1 MALPQNP
8 QILECYCRI
17 ALDTKQVRKVR
28 HKAVEGMK
36 LSSNVEGARAL
47 LRCVG
52 TDLRRL
58 ALSALCQ
65 NGLPEAMRK
74 ISPEAHTV
82 LADALRQISSESEA
96 RFTELLLTDLD
107 TLQQLLGLIATPET
121 QGLLPKVQAVSA
133 QMRNRLVPKLLE
145 SALTSKYHQEVKEAL
160 AALEQM
166 DTSESQAALE
176 KFRSVQSR
184 VVVKIIPPGVGST
197 EERCEE
203 RQVYTSEFGQPKCEE
218 ELACNV
224 VLLSE
229 WEKRHPKVESNP
241 AADDVWP
248 DDSAQYYA
256 AASARGIE
264 EELLALVDNQLDFLK
279 SLHRRDSLAPLAA
292 GMDSQ
297 GEINGLALT
306 TKEHAADDRG
316 VESAINFFRETFQAS
331 ALKGEL
337 VACAIFYHGCH
348 GLGKGAFNVAP
359 AQRITD
365 ADCFVALLDHRD
377 GQAITCVIQY
387 TAGTDGEWQYAP
399 AYYAPKQPSIFVD
412 QIGMPLSPNRA
423 RAPMFIRRPAAVSD
437 HGTHPELMTLVE
449 SQFEILKTFQRD
461 GSLAPVV
468 ASMKPSGEIQTA
480 LVVNQEVWNS
490 RHIETDARDSIV
502 FFPQGEGETTPAGA
516 VAFFVEKLRTAA
528 RNGEIVASAIFFHGI
543 YDPESARLG
552 LKPAET
558 GEEPDCIVA
567 QLDHRMSQAISL
579 VIRYS
584 RDSNGE
590 YHYAPAEHYSAFP
603 IIFNEDPDADIASLL
618 ITAKQG
624 NAESQYEL
632 ALSYANGNG
641 VPLDMAKAV
650 ELFQISAVQGHAGAQ
665 FNLGACYRSGEGVA
679 RDYVQTEK
687 WWREAALQGHVHAQ
701 NNLGGLLNDGVAVER
716 DCAQAVLWF
725 QKAADQGDKMAQYN
739 LAMLYH
745 HGNGVPQ
752 DHVQAARWFRESAQ
766 QGYAASQYCLSGC
779 YIDGIGLAQDDT
791 EAAAWNLKA
800 AEQGDVGAQF
810 NMGYLYENGYGVPQD
825 YRESVV
831 WYGLAAEQG
840 DADGQYRL
848 GYLYEHGLGVLK
860 DYKKAVELYF
870 KATEQGHSKAQ
881 KCLAALVTDGP
892 YQNYYANGKIKDEGT
907 YENGKQEGLYK
918 YHYETGEVA
927 EWVYKASQR
936 HGPHKCYY
944 ESGKLKAEG
953 TYKDGQL
960 EGLYRHF
967 YENGKLKEEQTYKDG
982 KREGVMRIKLP
993 ALVEIVQGPK
1003 GPRFR
1008 GPALAIR
1015 ELSESIRTLRDVPP
1029 GFVCYVGSVELY
1041 VTNDFND
1048 PHCRGRIALPCH
1060 AWNILASKF
1069 TEVTSGWEKSPFDFG
1084 DCGYL
1089 YPRPKPDLG
1098 VELVGE
1104 PEKEY

>member
-1 MALPQNP
+1 MEELMALPQNP
-8 QILECYCRI
+8 QILECYSRI
-17 ALDTKQVRKVR
+17 ALDTQQVRKVR

-36 LSSNVEGARAL
+36 LSPNVEGARAL
-47 LRCVG
+47 MRCVG

-82 LADALRQISSESEA
+82 LADALRQISSEAEV
-96 RFTELLLTDLD
+96 RFSELLLTDLD
-107 TLQQLLGLIATPET
+107 LLQQLLGLIATPET
-121 QGLLPKVQAVSA
+121 QSLLPKVQAVSA
-133 QMRNRLVPKLLE
+133 QMRNRLVPKFLE
-145 SALTSKYHQEVKEAL
+145 SALTSKYHYEVKEAL

-166 DTSESQAALE
+166 DTGESQAALK
-176 KFRSVQSR
+176 KFRSVKSR

-197 EERCEE
+197 EEKCEE

-218 ELACNV
+218 ELARNV

-229 WEKRHPKVESNP
+229 WEKRHPKVEPNPASAPSASP

-412 QIGMPLSPNRA
+412 QIGMPLSPNQA
-423 RAPMFIRRPAAVSD
+423 RASLFVRRPAAASD

-449 SQFEILKTFQRD
+449 SQFEILKTFQQS

-480 LVVNQEVWNS
+480 LGVNQDVWNS
-490 RHIETDARDSIV
+490 RHIETDTRDSIV
-502 FFPQGEGETTPAGA
+502 FFPLGEDEMTPAGA
-516 VAFFVEKLRTAA
+516 ISFFVKKFRAA
-528 RNGEIVASAIFFHGI
+528 AHNGEIVASAIFFHGI

-552 LKPAET
+552 LKPAEI

-579 VIRYS
+579 VIRYT

-618 ITAKQG
+618 ITTKQG
-624 NAESQYEL
+624 NADSQCEL
-632 ALSYANGNG
+632 ALLYAYGNG
-641 VPLDMAKAV
+641 VPQDIAKAV
-650 ELFQISAVQGHAGAQ
+650 ELFQKSAEQGHAEAQ
-665 FNLGACYRSGEGVA
+665 FHLGACYRSGEGVV
-679 RDYVQTEK
+679 RDYVQAEK
-687 WWREAALQGHVHAQ
+687 WWRAAALQGHVHAQ
-701 NNLGGLLNDGVAVER
+701 NNLGGLYQDGVAVER
-716 DCAQAVLWF
+716 DYAQAVLWF
-725 QKAADQGDKMAQYN
+725 QKAAVQGDKMAQYN
-739 LAMLYH
+739 LAMLYY

-779 YIDGIGLAQDDT
+779 YTNGIGLAQDDT

-800 AEQGDVGAQF
+800 AEQEYVDAQF
-810 NMGYLYENGYGVPQD
+810 NMGVLYMHGKGVPQDYNKAVEWTYKAVAHALPEAQCNMGYLYENGYGVPQD
-825 YRESVV
+825 YRESAV

-840 DADGQYRL
+840 FANGQYSL

-870 KATEQGHSKAQ
+870 KATEQGHPEAR
-881 KCLAALVTDGP
+881 KCLAALITDGP
-892 YQNYYANGKIKDEGT
+892 YRNFYANGKIKDEGT

-918 YHYETGEVA
+918 YYYETGEVA
-927 EWVYKASQR
+927 EWVYKDSQR
-936 HGPHKCYY
+936 HGPHKHYY
-944 ESGKLKAEG
+944 ESGMLKEEG

-960 EGLYRHF
+960 EGLYRHY
-967 YENGKLKEEQTYKDG
+967 YENGKLKEELTYKDG
-982 KREGVMRIKLP
+982 KREGSMDD
-993 ALVEIVQGPK
+993 
-1003 GPRFR
+1003 
-1008 GPALAIR
+1008 
-1015 ELSESIRTLRDVPP
+1015 RTR
-1029 GFVCYVGSVELY
+1029 
-1041 VTNDFND
+1041 
-1048 PHCRGRIALPCH
+1048 
-1060 AWNILASKF
+1060 
-1069 TEVTSGWEKSPFDFG
+1069 
-1084 DCGYL
+1084 
-1089 YPRPKPDLG
+1089 
-1098 VELVGE
+1098 
-1104 PEKEY
+1104 

>member
-1 MALPQNP
+1 MEELMALPQNP
-8 QILECYCRI
+8 QILECYSRI
-17 ALDTKQVRKVR
+17 ALDTQQVRKVR
-28 HKAVEGMK
+28 HTAVEGMK
-36 LSSNVEGARAL
+36 LSTNVEGARAL

-65 NGLPEAMRK
+65 NGLPEAMRT
-74 ISPEAHTV
+74 ISPEVHIV
-82 LADALRQISSESEA
+82 LAGALLQISSESEA
-96 RFTELLLTDLD
+96 RFTERLLTDLD
-107 TLQQLLGLIATPET
+107 TLQKLLGLIATPET
-121 QGLLPKVQAVSA
+121 RSLLPKLQAMSA
-133 QMRNRLVPKLLE
+133 QLRNRLVPKFLE
-145 SALTSKYHQEVKEAL
+145 SALTSKYHYEVKDAL

-176 KFRSVQSR
+176 KFRSVKSR
-184 VVVKIIPPGVGST
+184 VVVKIIAPGVGST
-197 EERCEE
+197 KDRCEE
-203 RQVYTSEFGQPKCEE
+203 RQVYTSEFGQPKCEA
-218 ELACNV
+218 ELACDV

-229 WEKRHPKVESNP
+229 WEKRHPMVASNTASAPSANP

-279 SLHRRDSLAPLAA
+279 TLHRRDSLAPLAA

-297 GEINGLALT
+297 GEINGLALM
-306 TKEHAADDRG
+306 TKEHAADDRSA
-316 VESAINFFRETFQAS
+316 ESAINFFRETFQAS
-331 ALKGEL
+331 AVKGEL

-365 ADCFVALLDHRD
+365 ADCIVALLDHRD

-387 TAGTDGEWQYAP
+387 TAGADGEWQYAP

-412 QIGMPLSPNRA
+412 QIGMPLSPNQA
-423 RAPMFIRRPAAVSD
+423 RASLFVRRPAAASD

-449 SQFEILKTFQRD
+449 SQFEILKTFQQS

-480 LVVNQEVWNS
+480 LGVNQDVWNS
-490 RHIETDARDSIV
+490 RHIETDTRDSIV
-502 FFPQGEGETTPAGA
+502 FFPQGEGEKTPAGA

-579 VIRYS
+579 VIRYT

-618 ITAKQG
+618 ITTKQG
-624 NAESQYEL
+624 DADSQCEL
-632 ALSYANGNG
+632 ALLYAYGNG
-641 VPLDMAKAV
+641 VPQDITKAV
-650 ELFQISAVQGHAGAQ
+650 ELFQKSAEQGHAEAQ
-665 FNLGACYRSGEGVA
+665 FHLGACYRSGEGVVQ
-679 RDYVQTEK
+679 DYVQAEK

-701 NNLGGLLNDGVAVER
+701 NNLGGLYQDGAAVER
-716 DCAQAVLWF
+716 DYAQAFLWF
-725 QKAADQGDKMAQYN
+725 QKAAVQGDKMAQYN
-739 LAMLYH
+739 LAVLYY
-745 HGNGVPQ
+745 HGRGVPQ
-752 DHVQAARWFRESAQ
+752 DHVQSVRWFRESAL
-766 QGYAASQYCLSGC
+766 QGYAASQYCLSDC
-779 YIDGIGLAQDDT
+779 YTKGVGLTQDDT

-810 NMGYLYENGYGVPQD
+810 NMGHLYENGYGVPQD

-848 GYLYEHGLGVLK
+848 GYLYEHGLGVLM

-881 KCLAALVTDGP
+881 KCLAALLTDGP

-918 YHYETGEVA
+918 YYYETGEVA
-927 EWVYKASQR
+927 EWVYKDGQR
-936 HGPHKCYY
+936 HGPHKCYF
-944 ESGKLKAEG
+944 ESGMLKAEG

-960 EGLYRHF
+960 EGLYRHY
-967 YENGKLKEEQTYKDG
+967 YENGSIKLIETFKDG
-982 KREGVMRIKLP
+982 TTIDHKAYDMNG
-993 ALVEIVQGPK
+993 
-1003 GPRFR
+1003 
-1008 GPALAIR
+1008 
-1015 ELSESIRTLRDVPP
+1015 
-1029 GFVCYVGSVELY
+1029 
-1041 VTNDFND
+1041 N
-1048 PHCRGRIALPCH
+1048 
-1060 AWNILASKF
+1060 
-1069 TEVTSGWEKSPFDFG
+1069 
-1084 DCGYL
+1084 
-1089 YPRPKPDLG
+1089 PDL
-1098 VELVGE
+1098 
-1104 PEKEY
+1104 